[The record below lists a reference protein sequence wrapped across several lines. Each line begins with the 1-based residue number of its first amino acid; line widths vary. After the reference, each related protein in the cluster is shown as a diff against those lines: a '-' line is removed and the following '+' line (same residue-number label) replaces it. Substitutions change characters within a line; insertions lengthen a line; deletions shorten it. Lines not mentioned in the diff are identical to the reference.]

1 MIRIRRLLTA
11 SATAT
16 AVALLALG
24 GATAV
29 RAETAP
35 IENAGSGTFNSTSE
49 LGTGA
54 MTSNASVSGLGGAD
68 AEHRDAIVRD
78 NFGRVGGGLSI
89 EGGATYRVT
98 VTLQNAFAEEAATS
112 GATARGFVSVDL
124 YDCCFAGEASFV
136 GGGQAE
142 LPSDPGTVTVELDV
156 FLGHDSLLTADV
168 KLHSYVSAFVD
179 SDDSASVEASNDIT
193 TIDISLVGEPAP
205 EPTTPVTTEVPAV
218 TLPDLTLPELT
229 LPELTLPELTLP
241 PVSTSAPTT
250 TQPPATTSPATTQP
264 PRICVL
270 GICL

>member
-124 YDCCFAGEASFV
+124 YDCCFAGEADLIA
-136 GGGQAE
+136 GNEAE
-142 LPSDPGTVTVELDV
+142 LPATAGQVQVSTEVFMPDDGSLNVDV
-156 FLGHDSLLTADV
+156 Q
-168 KLHSYVSAFVD
+168 LHSYLSLFVD
-179 SDDSASVEASNDIT
+179 TVDEAHVRSFAGSTRIDIT
-193 TIDISLVGEPAP
+193 PVGEPVP
-205 EPTTPVTTEVPAV
+205 ETTTPAPTTVPVTTQAP
-218 TLPDLTLPELT
+218 
-229 LPELTLPELTLP
+229 
-241 PVSTSAPTT
+241 PTT
-250 TQPPATTSPATTQP
+250 QI

>member
-1 MIRIRRLLTA
+1 MFKRLVA
-11 SATAT
+11 ISATT
-16 AVALLALG
+16 AAAFVLSLG
-24 GATAV
+24 GTALAQDV
-29 RAETAP
+29 P
-35 IENAGSGTFNSTSE
+35 IENAGSGTFQSTSE

-54 MTSNASVSGLGGAD
+54 MTSYADFVSPGGASQG
-68 AEHRDAIVRD
+68 EHPASYVFDYY
-78 NFGRVGGGLSI
+78 GRVGGGI
-89 EGGATYRVT
+89 QVEGGRSYNVT
-98 VTLQNAFAEEAATS
+98 VTLDDAYAEESSTGTAV
-112 GATARGFVSVDL
+112 ARGFVSVDL